1 MDLTKVFDCLS
12 HKLLIAKLQTVDS
25 PWLRLTGTKTYSKLP
40 IKQKINATYS
50 SWEEIFFGVPQGSI
64 LGPLLFNIFLCDLFW
79 VMCETDLASY
89 ADDNTPYVLG
99 DSIDDIIKLLQDG
112 FINLFKWFLENQLK
126 ANSDKC
132 HLITSQQ
139 SCVSLKIENI
149 NIENSTCEK
158 LPDVKAGNKLNFN
171 EHLDGI
177 IKKAS
182 CNFSALSR
190 IFPLMNLTRR
200 PFLMNTFF
208 ISQFIY
214 CPLICMRHVNN
225 KISKLHKRCL
235 RIVYNDNKSAF
246 KELSETDKFVP
257 IYLQNLQVLATE
269 MFKVYRNISPLS

>member
-1 MDLTKVFDCLS
+1 
-12 HKLLIAKLQTVDS
+12 
-25 PWLRLTGTKTYSKLP
+25 
-40 IKQKINATYS
+40 
-50 SWEEIFFGVPQGSI
+50 
-64 LGPLLFNIFLCDLFW
+64 
-79 VMCETDLASY
+79 MCETDLASY

-112 FINLFKWFLENQLK
+112 FINLFKWFLENQMK

-214 CPLICMRHVNN
+214 CPLIWMRHVNN

>member
-1 MDLTKVFDCLS
+1 M
-12 HKLLIAKLQTVDS
+12 
-25 PWLRLTGTKTYSKLP
+25 
-40 IKQKINATYS
+40 
-50 SWEEIFFGVPQGSI
+50 
-64 LGPLLFNIFLCDLFW
+64 
-79 VMCETDLASY
+79 
-89 ADDNTPYVLG
+89 
-99 DSIDDIIKLLQDG
+99 
-112 FINLFKWFLENQLK
+112 K

-269 MFKVYRNISPLS
+269 MFKVYRNISPLSWDNYFNQGIIITIYGSFCNLNYQMEEVFFVKVELFHFLTQKSGILFPKNLRTKYYMFSRNKLKKLIKKI

>member
-1 MDLTKVFDCLS
+1 M
-12 HKLLIAKLQTVDS
+12 
-25 PWLRLTGTKTYSKLP
+25 LRQVT
-40 IKQKINATYS
+40 N
-50 SWEEIFFGVPQGSI
+50 SI
-64 LGPLLFNIFLCDLFW
+64 
-79 VMCETDLASY
+79 
-89 ADDNTPYVLG
+89 
-99 DSIDDIIKLLQDG
+99 SI
-112 FINLFKWFLENQLK
+112 
-126 ANSDKC
+126 
-132 HLITSQQ
+132 
-139 SCVSLKIENI
+139 
-149 NIENSTCEK
+149 
-158 LPDVKAGNKLNFN
+158 